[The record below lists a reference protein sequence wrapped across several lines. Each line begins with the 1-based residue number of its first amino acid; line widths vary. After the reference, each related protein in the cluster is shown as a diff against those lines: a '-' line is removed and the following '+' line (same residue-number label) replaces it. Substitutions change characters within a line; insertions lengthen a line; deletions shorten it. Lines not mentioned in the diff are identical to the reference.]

1 MASKINIQL
10 SKERHP
16 ELFKYFE
23 ENEGSPLQVLER
35 LLNENKSMKFSLG
48 ERQDLL
54 SDFSKMTLKELIPI
68 RLALRTTEKQTW
80 MLSQLKNTEILE
92 RNIWNTERPYPKPR
106 TLQENTS
113 EAFALLDTTWEEF
126 IKAKQVEYASRTNKK
141 LEQYENELR
150 EQ

>member
-54 SDFSKMTLKELIPI
+54 SDFSKLMLKELIPM

-80 MLSQLKNTEILE
+80 MLSQLKNTEIIE
-92 RNIWNTERPYPKPR
+92 RNIYNPDRPFPKPR

>member
-1 MASKINIQL
+1 MARKINIQL

-54 SDFSKMTLKELIPI
+54 SNFSKMMLKELIPM

-80 MLSQLKNTEILE
+80 MLSQLKNTEIIE
-92 RNIWNTERPYPKPR
+92 RNIYNPDRPFPKPR

>member
-35 LLNENKSMKFSLG
+35 LLNENKSMKFSLD

-54 SDFSKMTLKELIPI
+54 SDFSKMMLKELIPI

-80 MLSQLKNTEILE
+80 MLSQLKNTEIIE
-92 RNIWNTERPYPKPR
+92 RNIWNTDRPYPKPR

>member
-1 MASKINIQL
+1 MSEEIRVIL
-10 SKERHP
+10 RSDRHP
-16 ELFKYFE
+16 ELFKFFKE
-23 ENEGSPLQVLER
+23 SEGKPLQVLER
-35 LLNENKSMKFSLG
+35 LLNENKSMKFSLD

-54 SDFSKMTLKELIPI
+54 SDFSKMMLKELIPI

-106 TLQENTS
+106 TLQDNTS
-113 EAFALLDTTWEEF
+113 EPFAILDTTWEEF

>member
-35 LLNENKSMKFSLG
+35 LLNENKSMKFSLD

-54 SDFSKMTLKELIPI
+54 SDFSKMMLKELIPI

-80 MLSQLKNTEILE
+80 MLSQLKNTEIIE
-92 RNIWNTERPYPKPR
+92 RNIWNTDRPYPG
-106 TLQENTS
+106 LMSN
-113 EAFALLDTTWEEF
+113 
-126 IKAKQVEYASRTNKK
+126 N
-141 LEQYENELR
+141 
-150 EQ
+150 

>member
-35 LLNENKSMKFSLG
+35 LLNENKSMKFSLD

-54 SDFSKMTLKELIPI
+54 SDFSKMMLKELIPI

>member
-1 MASKINIQL
+1 MARKINIQL

-35 LLNENKSMKFSLG
+35 LLNENKSMKFSLD

-54 SDFSKMTLKELIPI
+54 SDFSKMMLKELIPI

-80 MLSQLKNTEILE
+80 MLSQLKNTEIIE
-92 RNIWNTERPYPKPR
+92 RNIWNTDRPYPKPR

>member
-54 SDFSKMTLKELIPI
+54 SDFSKMMLKELIPI

-80 MLSQLKNTEILE
+80 MLSQLKNTEIIE
-92 RNIWNTERPYPKPR
+92 RNIWNTDRPYPKPR

>member
-54 SDFSKMTLKELIPI
+54 SDFSKMMLKELIPI

-80 MLSQLKNTEILE
+80 MLSQLKNTEIIE
-92 RNIWNTERPYPKPR
+92 RNIYNPDRPFPKPR

>member
-1 MASKINIQL
+1 MARKINIQL

-16 ELFKYFE
+16 ELFKYFV

-35 LLNENKSMKFSLG
+35 LLNENKSMKFSLD

-54 SDFSKMTLKELIPI
+54 SDFSKLMLKELIPI

>member
-1 MASKINIQL
+1 MARKINIQL

-35 LLNENKSMKFSLG
+35 LLNENKSMKFSLD

-54 SDFSKMTLKELIPI
+54 SDFSKLMLKELIPI

>member
-54 SDFSKMTLKELIPI
+54 SDFSKIMLKELIPM

-80 MLSQLKNTEILE
+80 MLSQLKNTEIIE
-92 RNIWNTERPYPKPR
+92 RNIYNPDRPFPKPR

>member
-23 ENEGSPLQVLER
+23 ENEGSPLQLLER
-35 LLNENKSMKFSLG
+35 LLNENKSMKFSLN
-48 ERQDLL
+48 ERKSLMD
-54 SDFSKMTLKELIPI
+54 DFSELMMKELIPM

-106 TLQENTS
+106 TLQDNTS
-113 EAFALLDTTWEEF
+113 EAFALLDTTWEEY
-126 IKAKQVEYASRTNKK
+126 IKAKQVEYASKTQRK
-141 LEQYENELR
+141 LEKYKSDTN
-150 EQ
+150 

>member
-54 SDFSKMTLKELIPI
+54 SDFSKMMLKELIPM

-80 MLSQLKNTEILE
+80 MLSQLKNTEIIE
-92 RNIWNTERPYPKPR
+92 RNIYNPDRPFPKPR

>member
-35 LLNENKSMKFSLG
+35 LLNENKSMKFSLD

-54 SDFSKMTLKELIPI
+54 SDFSKMMLKELIPM

>member
-54 SDFSKMTLKELIPI
+54 SDFSKMMLKELIPM

-80 MLSQLKNTEILE
+80 MLSQLKNTEIIE
-92 RNIWNTERPYPKPR
+92 RNIYNPDRPFPKPR

-141 LEQYENELR
+141 LDIQSLKTF
-150 EQ
+150 

>member
-54 SDFSKMTLKELIPI
+54 SDFSMMMLKELIPM

-80 MLSQLKNTEILE
+80 MLSQLKNTEIIE
-92 RNIWNTERPYPKPR
+92 RNIYNPDRPFPKPR

>member
-1 MASKINIQL
+1 
-10 SKERHP
+10 
-16 ELFKYFE
+16 
-23 ENEGSPLQVLER
+23 
-35 LLNENKSMKFSLG
+35 MKFSLD

-54 SDFSKMTLKELIPI
+54 SDFSKMMLKELIPI

-80 MLSQLKNTEILE
+80 MLSQLKNTEIIE
-92 RNIWNTERPYPKPR
+92 RNIYNPDRPFPKPR

>member
-54 SDFSKMTLKELIPI
+54 SNFSKMMLKELIPM

-80 MLSQLKNTEILE
+80 MLSQLKNTEIIE
-92 RNIWNTERPYPKPR
+92 RNIYNPDRPFPKPR